1 MIWYA
6 RYWIARWCMTF
17 GLWVLPRGRY
27 HVELT
32 QMLYD
37 LKHKVIL
44 EVLVH
49 RAMKEAKGATPER
62 EAEISGKGMREVP

>member
-6 RYWIARWCMTF
+6 RYWIGRWLLTL
-17 GLWVLPRGRY
+17 GLWILPRGRY
-27 HVELT
+27 HAELT

-44 EVLVH
+44 EVLVR
-49 RAMKEAKGATPER
+49 RAFKEQVVSDKRVDEVR
-62 EAEISGKGMREVP
+62 GKGMREVQ